1 MIRILIFLF
10 SVLLVSCSSAEKK
23 SKFDEIIGPEH
34 SQAYKDIIEDF
45 EENKLD
51 KIYPDLEA
59 DKSYQRLL
67 KDILDR
73 KIEISDLKT
82 EKGERTFYNTLQKEL
97 ECTTDSVWIGEN
109 HTVFTKRKCWNPK
122 TQTYHYKNVDVA
134 SFRQGMN
141 KDSIINSFKNLVV
154 FNNYGNYIDALKA
167 HNPKSEFLSGY
178 IQMKEAAGDIAF
190 YIIAENMIKA
200 NVNFNTP
207 IMKRILIT
215 EIICN

>member
-1 MIRILIFLF
+1 MNRILIFLLSILF
-10 SVLLVSCSSAEKK
+10 VSCSSAEKK
-23 SKFDEIIGPEH
+23 SKFDNIIGPEY
-34 SQAYKDIIEDF
+34 SQAYIEIIEDF

-51 KIYPDLEA
+51 KIYPNLET

-82 EKGERTFYNTLQKEL
+82 EKGERTFDYTLQKGL

-109 HTVFTKRKCWNPK
+109 RTVFTKRKCWNTT
-122 TQTYHYKNVDVA
+122 TQTYQYKNVDVA
-134 SFRQGMN
+134 PFRHGMN
-141 KDSIINSFKNLVV
+141 KDSIINSFKNLVA

-167 HNPKSEFLSGY
+167 HNPKSEFLNGY
-178 IQMKEAAGDIAF
+178 IQLKEAAGDIAF

-200 NVNFNTP
+200 NVNFHTP
-207 IMKRILIT
+207 IMKRIFIT
-215 EIICN
+215 EIIYN